1 MRELTDEE
9 LGAAC
14 GGARQVDTSIL
25 PRATPTPA
33 AASLTPRQAQCLAW
47 VAAGKTSA
55 EIGVILGL
63 SAFSVDTYV
72 KAACKALGV
81 RTRAQ
86 ASAAAAKPAAEQDV
100 ANGSQRSDSWHSQ
113 GAFK

>member
-1 MRELTDEE
+1 M
-9 LGAAC
+9 
-14 GGARQVDTSIL
+14 

-33 AASLTPRQAQCLAW
+33 AASLTLRQTQCLAW

-63 SAFSVDTYV
+63 SALSVDTYV
-72 KAACKALGV
+72 KAARKALGV

-86 ASAAAAKPAAEQDV
+86 AAATAAKPAIEQNFAD
-100 ANGSQRSDSWHSQ
+100 SSERSES
-113 GAFK
+113 